1 MDNTT
6 LITGKKYIKDIFSQ
20 EQFFNI
26 PEYQRP
32 YVWGEEQIV
41 ALLEDISK
49 AMDNDM
55 TKEYFLGCMIGIPD
69 TISPIKILNT
79 YIKIY

>member
-32 YVWGEEQIV
+32 YVWDNLEINK
-41 ALLEDISK
+41 LLEDLKSSFK
-49 AMDNDM
+49 HN
-55 TKEYFLGCMIGIPD
+55 KENKYYVGNTYVIK
-69 TISPIKILNT
+69 SNNEKQIKILLQT
-79 YIKIY
+79 KK